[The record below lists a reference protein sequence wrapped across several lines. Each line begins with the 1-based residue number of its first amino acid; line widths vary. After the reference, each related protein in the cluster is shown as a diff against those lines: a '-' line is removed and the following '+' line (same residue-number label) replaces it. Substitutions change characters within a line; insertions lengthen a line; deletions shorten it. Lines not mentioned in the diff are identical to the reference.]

1 MALADCAA
9 TAMLIANAHAAS
21 ARALAAFTSADASA
35 AVASA
40 AAIAATAL
48 ASAALADAA
57 TAARCARPADFRDFH
72 TALNSAALAAAG
84 RSPRIGPVLQP
95 RLAIE
100 TERSP
105 FPRLPGSVRG
115 MRATIILRL
124 SEVLLANAGEHGHWR
139 LLEGPSTR
147 PRLIY
152 SSGLVGSFGERDGGA
167 DVAEVT

>member
-72 TALNSAALAAAG
+72 TALNSAALAAA
-84 RSPRIGPVLQP
+84 
-95 RLAIE
+95 
-100 TERSP
+100 
-105 FPRLPGSVRG
+105 
-115 MRATIILRL
+115 
-124 SEVLLANAGEHGHWR
+124 
-139 LLEGPSTR
+139 
-147 PRLIY
+147 
-152 SSGLVGSFGERDGGA
+152 
-167 DVAEVT
+167 